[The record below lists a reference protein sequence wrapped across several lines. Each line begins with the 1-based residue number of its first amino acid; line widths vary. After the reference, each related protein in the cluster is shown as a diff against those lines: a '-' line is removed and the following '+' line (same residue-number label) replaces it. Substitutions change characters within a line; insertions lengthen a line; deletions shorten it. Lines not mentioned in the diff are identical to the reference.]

1 MNLVN
6 GEDFD
11 LLRYRAIN
19 LYDARDLSYSN
30 RKNKKY
36 MVTLK
41 NGKKIHFGDSR
52 YEDYLSH
59 QDWKRR
65 VRYRKRAS
73 KIKDKEGE
81 LTYKDP
87 NTANFWSYHLLW

>member
-1 MNLVN
+1 MNVVN
-6 GEDFD
+6 GRDFD

-19 LYDARDLSYSN
+19 LYGI
-30 RKNKKY
+30 KKY

-41 NGKKIHFGDSR
+41 NGNKINFGDQR
-52 YEDYLSH
+52 YEDYLQH

-65 VRYRKRAS
+65 IRYRRRAS
-73 KIKDKEGE
+73 KIRDKEGE

-87 NTANFWSYHLLW
+87 NSANFWSYHLL